1 MFPTDFII
9 DLRLQLNPKY
19 GQFESLPAKLSC
31 KEKEYKLTFF
41 PDGDLEDALSMIVN
55 DFIWVGS
62 LAQFLNCQ
70 NAKLSKRTLLSYL
83 TKLRLMVFM
92 LVLI

>member
-70 NAKLSKRTLLSYL
+70 KMPY
-83 TKLRLMVFM
+83 
-92 LVLI
+92 